1 MTLITYQRQIVA
13 IAGVDRFYWPGDRRA
28 PRRRRAEDV
37 RVLLALYARDVHTGT
52 LPGDPYRYLP
62 WRGECYARAALMPTR
77 EFRSLQ
83 HRFDHDL
90 AEHFQVPSSR
100 SPADA
105 RN

>member
-1 MTLITYQRQIVA
+1 MTLITYQRQIVE
-13 IAGVDRFYWPGDRRA
+13 VLPDGDSLKTF
-28 PRRRRAEDV
+28 V
-37 RVLLALYARDVHTGT
+37 CFLALYARDVHTGT

-90 AEHFQVPSSR
+90 ADPSRVPLGQTAGSRGNPPAGRPR
-100 SPADA
+100 SPTEP
-105 RN
+105 